1 MMSSGLVRP
10 FDLLLTFKAPD
21 GAPPL
26 HWLSDS
32 QALSL
37 TTQLSVGRGARNP
50 PKGISQAPTP
60 SPAPFQCLHPHQ
72 SP

>member
-37 TTQLSVGRGARNP
+37 TTQLSVWERG
-50 PKGISQAPTP
+50 
-60 SPAPFQCLHPHQ
+60 
-72 SP
+72 